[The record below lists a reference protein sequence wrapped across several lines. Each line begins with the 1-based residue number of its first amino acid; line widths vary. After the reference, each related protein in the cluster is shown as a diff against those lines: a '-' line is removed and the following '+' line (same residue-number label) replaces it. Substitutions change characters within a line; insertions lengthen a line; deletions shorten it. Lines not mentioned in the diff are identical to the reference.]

1 MPIPIINNGFAMRK
15 LTILGATGS
24 IGASTLKVVKE
35 NPEQFQIVA
44 LAAGVN
50 VEKMREL
57 CLIWKPQYAVMAT
70 AKAAQELSL
79 QLSGLNL
86 RTEVSYGIDA
96 MCHVA
101 SMDDVDTVMAAIVG
115 AAGLVPTMAA
125 VKAGKRVLLA
135 NKEALVMSGQLFID
149 AVEQYGAELLPVDSE
164 HNAIFQCL
172 PREVQSQ
179 LGRCDLTSN
188 GVSHILL
195 TGSGGPFRYSDIS
208 TLASVTPQ
216 QAIAH
221 PNWSMGPKISVDS
234 ATMMNKGLEYIEA
247 KWLFNASREQLKVL
261 IHPQSVIHSMVQF
274 KDGSVIAQMGEPD
287 MATPIAYTMAYP
299 HRVSASVKPLDF
311 TRLSELTFMDV
322 DYQRYPCLKLA
333 IDACYEGQH
342 ATTSLNAANEIAVE
356 AFLKGQI
363 RFTDIAVINERVLAQ
378 ACGSNN
384 QLHSYDLESLLELDT
399 MARKLANQALKE
411 RIL

>member
-1 MPIPIINNGFAMRK
+1 MRK

-24 IGASTLKVVKE
+24 IGASTLKVVTE
-35 NPEQFQIVA
+35 NPEQFEIIA
-44 LAAGVN
+44 LAAGRN

-57 CLIWKPQYAVMAT
+57 CVRWAPKYAVMAS
-70 AKAAQELSL
+70 AEAAQDLKIQLAQYQL
-79 QLSGLNL
+79 Q
-86 RTEVSYGIDA
+86 TEVLYGVEA
-96 MCHVA
+96 MCQVSA
-101 SMDDVDTVMAAIVG
+101 LPEVDTVMAAIVG

-172 PREVQSQ
+172 PNDVQTR
-179 LGRCDLTSN
+179 LGRCDLSAS

-195 TGSGGPFRYSDIS
+195 TGSGGPFRYADINS
-208 TLASVTPQ
+208 LANVTPE

-274 KDGSVIAQMGEPD
+274 NDGSVIAQLGEPD

-299 HRVSASVKPLDF
+299 NRVRSGVEPLDF

-322 DYQRYPCLKLA
+322 DFQRYPCLKLA

-342 ATTSLNAANEIAVE
+342 ATTSLNAANEVAVD

-363 RFTDIAVINERVLAQ
+363 RFTDIAAINEHVLSRVCA
-378 ACGSNN
+378 ANK

-399 MARKLANQALKE
+399 MARHLASQVLKE
-411 RIL
+411 RVL

>member
-1 MPIPIINNGFAMRK
+1 MRK

-35 NPEQFQIVA
+35 NPQQFEVVA
-44 LAAGVN
+44 LAAGGN

-57 CLIWKPQYAVMAT
+57 CVSWNPQFAVMAS
-70 AKAAQELSL
+70 ADAAQALKT
-79 QLSGLNL
+79 QLAQYQL
-86 RTEVSYGIDA
+86 RTEVLYGVEA
-96 MCHVA
+96 MCHVS
-101 SMDDVDTVMAAIVG
+101 SMAEVDTVMAAIVG
-115 AAGLVPTMAA
+115 AAGLIPTMAA
-125 VKAGKRVLLA
+125 VQAGKRVLLA

-149 AVEQYGAELLPVDSE
+149 AVKKYGAELLPVDSE

-172 PREVQSQ
+172 PTQVQTE
-179 LGRCDLTSN
+179 LGRCDLASN

-195 TGSGGPFRYSDIS
+195 TGSGGPFRYADIN
-208 TLASVTPQ
+208 TLSNVTPE

-274 KDGSVIAQMGEPD
+274 RDGSVIAQLGEPD

-299 HRVSASVKPLDF
+299 NRVNAGVEPLDF
-311 TRLSELTFMDV
+311 TRLSELTFMEV

-342 ATTSLNAANEIAVE
+342 ATTSLNAANEIAVD

-363 RFTDIAVINERVLAQ
+363 RFTDIAAINDSVLSRVCA
-378 ACGSNN
+378 ANK

-399 MARKLANQALKE
+399 MARHIANQVLKE
-411 RIL
+411 RVL